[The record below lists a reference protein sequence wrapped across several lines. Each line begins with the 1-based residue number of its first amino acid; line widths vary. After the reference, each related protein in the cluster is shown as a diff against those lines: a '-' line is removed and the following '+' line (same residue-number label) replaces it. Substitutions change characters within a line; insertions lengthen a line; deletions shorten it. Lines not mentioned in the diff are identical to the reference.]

1 MNLFSLNNT
10 LQPQQHPHQVDE
22 WGIHVFK
29 LK

>member
-1 MNLFSLNNT
+1 MNYFSLNNA

-22 WGIHVFK
+22 WEIYVFK